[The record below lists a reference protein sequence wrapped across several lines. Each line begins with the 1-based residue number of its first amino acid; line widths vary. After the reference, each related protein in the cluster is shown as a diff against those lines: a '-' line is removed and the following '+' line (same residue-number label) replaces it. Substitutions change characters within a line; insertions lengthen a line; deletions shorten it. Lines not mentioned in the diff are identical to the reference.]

1 VKAASRSCV
10 LPHFPGLQEGGL
22 PACGMAALPPAAPW
36 AHARSVRTRFRRGVR
51 GALSRLLSAGLAGA
65 ACGDNHVGGDEQCD
79 GTDVGGI
86 TCTDLTGASCRRDGG
101 RSPARPIAPC
111 KARTSDNSG
120 RVRAVAPLVL
130 MCSP

>member
-1 VKAASRSCV
+1 MGACALCADSLSQGRSRGPLASAVCW
-10 LPHFPGLQEGGL
+10 P
-22 PACGMAALPPAAPW
+22 
-36 AHARSVRTRFRRGVR
+36 RRR
-51 GALSRLLSAGLAGA
+51 R
-65 ACGDNHVGGDEQCD
+65 CGDNHVGGDEQCD

-130 MCSP
+130 MCNP